1 MESKALSPAVPRFVH
16 RPIEL
21 VLVRA
26 NSTLF
31 YSVAAASLLEAVAP
45 VYAQRL
51 IDFLRDD
58 HPLRNWVVNRWLPQ
72 KAARARALQDY
83 VQETWP
89 EFDWSSA
96 YEQYSACVEGEG
108 GLGPRRR
115 TLARE
120 LLARCVAA
128 SQCGV
133 FYGCLARWADDPRL
147 RVLARAMA
155 HEEALAF
162 RRFRAAYERRARAER
177 LGFASA
183 WQTALACVYTSR
195 DTHLPRVSS
204 AIDAQCSPH
213 MPFPLLRHGE
223 FVKRMRSVIER
234 FCELGAAERLL
245 FNPWKKRR
253 RMVTIEEK
261 QQRPPDWFK
270 PMFRQV
276 A

>member
-1 MESKALSPAVPRFVH
+1 MESKALSPAAPRFLH
-16 RPIEL
+16 RPIRL

-51 IDFLRDD
+51 IHFLRSDRALQD
-58 HPLRNWVVNRWLPQ
+58 WIVKRWLPQ
-72 KAARARALQDY
+72 KAARAKALRDY

-89 EFDWSSA
+89 EFDWESA
-96 YEQYSACVEGEG
+96 YEHYRACVESEG
-108 GLGPRRR
+108 GLGPRRA

-133 FYGCLARWADDPRL
+133 LYGCLGRWADDPRL
-147 RVLARAMA
+147 RTMASTIA
-155 HEEALAF
+155 HEEALSF
-162 RRFRAAYERRARAER
+162 RRFRAAYERKARTES

-183 WQTALACVYTSR
+183 WQTALACVRTSR
-195 DTHLPRVSS
+195 DTHLPLVYR
-204 AIDAQCSPH
+204 AIDAQCSAQ
-213 MPFPLLRHGE
+213 MPFPLMRHGE
-223 FVKRMRSVIER
+223 FIKRIRSVIER

-253 RMVTIEEK
+253 TMVKIVEK
-261 QQRPPDWFK
+261 QQRAPEWFK
-270 PMFRQV
+270 PVLRN
-276 A
+276 AA